1 MSKTVVIF
9 KRFERFWHWGQ
20 ALLVLMLIV
29 TGLELHDIIG
39 LFGFEQSSHLH
50 HIGGFIW
57 TALVVLIFTWILTT
71 GDWKQYVPDM
81 KGIDGVLRFY
91 LYGVFVGEAHPHHM
105 TPEEKFNPLQRLAY
119 LGIVFVVIPMQI
131 LTGLVFFFYPE
142 LRAAGIIEHIG
153 FIAAVHTL
161 CAYTVIAFLV
171 VHLYL
176 ITLGETVSSHL
187 KAMVTGKEKIKE
199 K

>member
-39 LFGFEQSSHLH
+39 LFGFEQSSYLH

-57 TALVVLIFTWILTT
+57 IALVVLIFTWILTT

-105 TPEEKFNPLQRLAY
+105 TPQDKFNPLQRLAY
-119 LGIVFVVIPMQI
+119 LGVVFVVIPMQI

-153 FIAAVHTL
+153 IVAAIHTL

-187 KAMVTGKEKIKE
+187 KAMLTGKEKIKE

>member
-39 LFGFEQSSHLH
+39 LFGFEQSSRLH

-71 GDWKQYVPDM
+71 GDWKQYLPDM

-105 TPEEKFNPLQRLAY
+105 TPQNKFNPIQRLAY
-119 LGIVFVVIPMQI
+119 LGIVLVVIPMQI

-153 FIAAVHTL
+153 IIAAIHTL

-187 KAMVTGKEKIKE
+187 KAMLTGKEKIKE